1 MEEKQEKVK
10 IDYFKLIILIG
21 VIFGFIFLILGIL
34 CWFSFLLVNRGGH
47 CDIASVFSD
56 LSRTPSLIFLI
67 VSGLLNLTVLV
78 YIKKDKDKFKT
89 VRFFLRVF
97 LIVSLVLIV
106 FAMYIIVT
114 DIINL
119 GCTGQDIAVI
129 EEISD
134 LRKTSNVYVENN
146 NESYEGFCDSEDVK
160 KIKEWIIEKEI
171 KYFIYCN
178 DDSKEWAAC
187 SQLRFFDNY
196 YSCSDSSNNA
206 KKIKGKCDENWNYT
220 QCPL

>member
-78 YIKKDKDKFKT
+78 YLKKDKDKFKT
-89 VRFFLRVF
+89 VRFF
-97 LIVSLVLIV
+97 
-106 FAMYIIVT
+106 
-114 DIINL
+114 
-119 GCTGQDIAVI
+119 
-129 EEISD
+129 
-134 LRKTSNVYVENN
+134 
-146 NESYEGFCDSEDVK
+146 
-160 KIKEWIIEKEI
+160 
-171 KYFIYCN
+171 
-178 DDSKEWAAC
+178 
-187 SQLRFFDNY
+187 DNY
-196 YSCSDSSNNA
+196 YSCSDSNNNA
-206 KKIKGKCDENWNYT
+206 EKSMQKGKCDENWKYT
-220 QCPL
+220 SCPVE